1 MDFKETNPIH
11 GHKES
16 VKIETPL
23 QSSEA
28 DDFPMHFSSDLHFL
42 LRKKSALHSSQT
54 QPERLGAFQRP

>member
-1 MDFKETNPIH
+1 MDFKETNPMH

-23 QSSEA
+23 QSSET
-28 DDFPMHFSSDLHFL
+28 DDFSMRFPLDLHFL

-54 QPERLGAFQRP
+54 PPERLGAFQRP